1 MIEKTVYDYLR
12 SQLSVPVF
20 MELPEV
26 PSEAYAELPEEFVVL
41 QKVGDTVEDYVWSAS
56 IAIQSYSLNSL
67 YNAAALS
74 KQVREVMD
82 VMTDWVDVSGS
93 KMSTEA
99 DFTDASTKRYRY
111 QSVYIVSY

>member
-12 SQLSVPVF
+12 SSISAPVY
-20 MELPEV
+20 MEFPEV
-26 PSEAYAELPEEFVVL
+26 PTTDLPEEFVVL
-41 QKVGDTVEDYVWSAS
+41 QKVGDSIEDYVWSAS

-74 KQVREVMD
+74 EEVRNAMD
-82 VMTDWVDVSGS
+82 VMADEVDEVSES

-99 DFTDASTKRYRY
+99 NFTDASTKRYRY
-111 QSVYIVSY
+111 QSVYIISY